1 MLRKYHPGC
10 QKARCKYRPKDP
22 NFDPETQK
30 STQLYVLHRIGGGEY
45 EQANKKLSYDSTEVP
60 VNAG

>member
-30 STQLYVLHRIGGGEY
+30 STQLYVLHRIGEGSMSRRIKSFLMIL
-45 EQANKKLSYDSTEVP
+45 QKCQ
-60 VNAG
+60 